1 MSNDLNATFATMF
14 TTSVAQNGSGIDDD
28 GGPVSARGGR
38 NIGGKG
44 WLYAIA
50 QAMGRLADQK
60 AAQLEQ
66 AINSLPEDAKPSDM
80 MKIQADTQEFSLMMN
95 TFTNAIK
102 TLGEGNTTAGRKN

>member
-1 MSNDLNATFATMF
+1 MSTHLHVHIVNNL
-14 TTSVAQNGSGIDDD
+14 VQNGNGIDDD
-28 GGPVSARGGR
+28 TGPISARGGR
-38 NIGGKG
+38 NISGKG

-60 AAQLEQ
+60 AAQLER
-66 AINSLPEDAKPSDM
+66 AINSLPDDAKPSDM

-102 TLGEGNTTAGRKN
+102 TLGEGNTTAGRKG

>member
-1 MSNDLNATFATMF
+1 MSSENNAIF
-14 TTSVAQNGSGIDDD
+14 TSNLARHADNSIGDQD
-28 GGPVSARGGR
+28 GPVSSKGGR

-50 QAMGRLADQK
+50 AAMGKLADQK
-60 AAQLEQ
+60 ASQLET
-66 AINSLPEDAKPSDM
+66 AINNLPEDAKPSDM

-102 TLGEGNTTAGRKN
+102 TLGEGNVTAGRKN

>member
-1 MSNDLNATFATMF
+1 MHTDITLSIVNNI
-14 TTSVAQNGSGIDDD
+14 VQNGNGIDDD
-28 GGPVSARGGR
+28 TGPISARGGR
-38 NIGGKG
+38 NIAGKG

-50 QAMGRLADQK
+50 QAMGKLADQK
-60 AAQLEQ
+60 AQQLEN
-66 AINSLPEDAKPSDM
+66 AINSLPDDAKPSDM